1 MGKKLHMDRAAE
13 REATDIGAKFMH
25 SSDVVGDMSRAYG
38 RDLSD
43 LRIHTD
49 ESAARGRRSGV
60 WTPSPP
66 EGMCSSPGAPST
78 GATPPAGAC
87 WPMS

>member
-1 MGKKLHMDRAAE
+1 MGKKLHMDQAAE

-25 SSDVVGDMSRAYG
+25 SSDVVGDMSRVYG

-49 ESAARGRRSGV
+49 ESAARGAFDRND
-60 WTPSPP
+60 
-66 EGMCSSPGAPST
+66 
-78 GATPPAGAC
+78 PASRGLLARELSHS
-87 WPMS
+87 MQQGGIY